1 VPGGCVWTQ
10 ASKLCESLQFPEVE
24 IRTCKLVPP
33 ASALKAPQTTLHP
46 AVFLGHGPTFF
57 PPAPPALVHDRHWD
71 SVRREPRRAPGP
83 LLRDRA
89 RRPHSPGPCRTLPPG
104 GRASPTPP
112 RAAAGGG
119 DAEWQRP
126 AWAARFGRLLP
137 LRPPLGLR
145 PGAADPRLLP
155 PSPLRV
161 RRGQIEAAARR
172 RHREPGWG
180 RLHAPG
186 PERGVR
192 SRLPRPGR
200 CCAGSPGG
208 GRSPTVHGGAEGR
221 AAGAGA
227 GRIRCSAG
235 PPQTWKKLSLE
246 ALFPG
251 EL

>member
-1 VPGGCVWTQ
+1 MCLQPPLFKSTAAHSPGLGFSWAADRLSTGPAGGTQ
-10 ASKLCESLQFPEVE
+10 TAGGEN
-24 IRTCKLVPP
+24 P
-33 ASALKAPQTTLHP
+33 AGL
-46 AVFLGHGPTFF
+46 
-57 PPAPPALVHDRHWD
+57 WD
-71 SVRREPRRAPGP
+71 PFAGIS
-83 LLRDRA
+83 
-89 RRPHSPGPCRTLPPG
+89 RRPHPPGPCRTLPRG

-137 LRPPLGLR
+137 LCPPLGLR

-161 RRGQIEAAARR
+161 RRGQIQAAARR

-200 CCAGSPGG
+200 RCAGRPGG
-208 GRSPTVHGGAEGR
+208 GRSPTAHRGAEGR
-221 AAGAGA
+221 TAGAGA
-227 GRIRCSAG
+227 GRSRCSAG
-235 PPQTWKKLSLE
+235 RPQTWKKLSLE

-251 EL
+251 EP